1 MAIRFECGLPESG
14 NADWRVWF
22 GVGLRMDGDPSV
34 LLRAVEAVGRIV
46 DENPE
51 DSKEWVW
58 GSAPCISDDG
68 QTAEFRFDSTRH
80 FLIDRIVSDLLAL
93 SELEAGFR
101 ALLHATDMNPD
112 LDETNWMFVL
122 VSDGG
127 VRDVDSCVGFTFDEA
142 LVVFDLGE
150 RVTPELFAE
159 GVSAIVKR
167 IDALVGY
174 GVVRGSEE
182 ASFLLSV
189 VGASLAAVLKA
200 SWPGLPPIEEG
211 DAVSI
216 ALADLDLRFPMVA
229 ETLRHAHGRAVE
241 GLVFMESACAE
252 LVMLAGTKKTSGVV
266 SMAGGGG
273 GLSI

>member
-1 MAIRFECGLPESG
+1 MAIKFECGLPEEEVG
-14 NADWRVWF
+14 NLRLGFD
-22 GVGLRMDGDPSV
+22 VGLRMDGDPSV
-34 LLRAVEAVGRIV
+34 LLRSVEVLGRIV
-46 DENPE
+46 DENP
-51 DSKEWVW
+51 DDRKEWVW
-58 GSAPCISDDG
+58 GAAPCISDDG
-68 QTAEFRFDSTRH
+68 RTVEFRFDSTRH

-101 ALLHATDMNPD
+101 ALLHATDMNPF
-112 LDETNWMFVL
+112 LDQTNWMFVL

-127 VRDVDSCVGFTFDEA
+127 VRDVDSCAGFTFDEA

-150 RVTPELFAE
+150 RVTLELFAK

-167 IDALVGY
+167 IDDLSWY
-174 GVVRGSEE
+174 GGVPIEGE
-182 ASFLLSV
+182 SFLLSV
-189 VGASLAAVLKA
+189 VGGSLAAALKE

-216 ALADLDLRFPMVA
+216 ALADLDLRFPVVA
-229 ETLRHAHGRAVE
+229 ETLRHTHGTAVE
-241 GLVFMESACAE
+241 GLLFMESACAE

-273 GLSI
+273 LSI

>member
-1 MAIRFECGLPESG
+1 MAIKFECGLPESED
-14 NADWRVWF
+14 ADWRLWF
-22 GVGLRMDGDPSV
+22 DVGLRMVGDPSV
-34 LLRAVEAVGRIV
+34 LHRAVAAVGRIV
-46 DENPE
+46 EENPE
-51 DSKEWVW
+51 DRNEWVW

-68 QTAEFRFDSTRH
+68 RKVEFRFRSTRS

-101 ALLHATDMNPD
+101 ALLHATDMNPN
-112 LDETNWMFVL
+112 LDATNWMFVL

-127 VRDVDSCVGFTFDEA
+127 VRNVDSCVGFTFDEA
-142 LVVFDLGE
+142 LAVFDLGE
-150 RVTPELFAE
+150 RVTSEPFAK

-167 IDALVGY
+167 IDDLAWY
-174 GVVRGSEE
+174 GGVPIEGE
-182 ASFLLSV
+182 SFLLSV
-189 VGASLAAVLKA
+189 VGGSLAAVLKE

-216 ALADLDLRFPMVA
+216 ALADLDLRFPVVA
-229 ETLRHAHGRAVE
+229 ETLRHTHGTAVE
-241 GLVFMESACAE
+241 GLLFMESACAE

-273 GLSI
+273 LSI

>member
-1 MAIRFECGLPESG
+1 MAIKFECGLPEEEVG
-14 NADWRVWF
+14 DLRLRF
-22 GVGLRMDGDPSV
+22 DVGLRMDGDPSV
-34 LLRAVEAVGRIV
+34 LLRAVEVLVRIV
-46 DENPE
+46 DENP
-51 DSKEWVW
+51 DDRGEWVW

-68 QTAEFRFDSTRH
+68 RTVEFRFDSTRH

-127 VRDVDSCVGFTFDEA
+127 VRDVDSCVGFAFDEA
-142 LVVFDLGE
+142 IAVFDLGE
-150 RVTPELFAE
+150 RVTPGLFAK

-167 IDALVGY
+167 IDGRDWY
-174 GVVRGSEE
+174 GGLLMEGE
-182 ASFLLSV
+182 SFLLSV
-189 VGASLAAVLKA
+189 VGGSLAAALKE
-200 SWPGLPPIEEG
+200 SWSGLPPIEEG

-216 ALADLDLRFPMVA
+216 ALADLDLRLPKVA
-229 ETLRHAHGRAVE
+229 EMLRHAHGTAVE
-241 GLVFMESACAE
+241 GLVFMESVCAE
-252 LVMLAGTKKTSGVV
+252 LVMLAGTKKTSDVV

-273 GLSI
+273 LSI